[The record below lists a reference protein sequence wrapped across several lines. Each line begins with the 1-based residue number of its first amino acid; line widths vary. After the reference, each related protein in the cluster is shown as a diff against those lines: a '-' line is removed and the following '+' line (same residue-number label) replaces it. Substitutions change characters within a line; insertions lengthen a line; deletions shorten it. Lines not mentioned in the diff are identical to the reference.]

1 MVEIFFK
8 KQIYNTILI
17 QHNLGMFMITNYND
31 NNQGPWGSGP
41 NNQNPWGRKPSNN
54 NNQPDM
60 DEIFRNSKDRFKKFL
75 PTNFGGGKS
84 FFLLFLILVGLW
96 LLTGIYRV
104 NPQEQ
109 GVVLRFGEWVRT
121 TSPGLHYH
129 LPSPIEKVITPD
141 VTRENKI
148 EVGYRAFGGGSA
160 NRRDVPDESKM
171 ITGDENNID
180 IDFVVFW
187 KISDAGKYLFNLQD
201 PPETVKV
208 AAQSIMRD
216 IIGQTK
222 IQTALTEGR
231 QEIQIKART
240 TLQEL
245 LDEYNVGVEVRD
257 IQLLSVD
264 PPQEVID
271 AFNDVQRARQDRDT
285 LINEAEAFRN
295 DIVPRARGEAA
306 EMIAQAEAY
315 ESQIVNRAKGDA
327 DRFVSVYNSYKSD
340 PDVTTSRIYLET
352 MEKVLSN
359 VNKVIMD
366 KSSSTSGIVPYL
378 PIDKLTNKGA
388 K

>member
-1 MVEIFFK
+1 
-8 KQIYNTILI
+8 
-17 QHNLGMFMITNYND
+17 MIISKND
-31 NNQGPWGSGP
+31 DNQGPWGSGG

-54 NNQPDM
+54 QQQPDM
-60 DEIFRNSKDRFKKFL
+60 DEILKQSKDRFKKFV
-75 PTNFGGGKS
+75 PKNFGGGKS
-84 FFLLFLILVGLW
+84 FSLFFLILLILW
-96 LLTGIYRV
+96 LLTGVYRV

-129 LPSPIEKVITPD
+129 LPTPIEKVITPD

-148 EVGYRAFGGGSA
+148 EIGYRSFGGGKA

-180 IDFVVFW
+180 IDFIVFW
-187 KISDAGKYLFNLQD
+187 KIADAGKYLFNLQD

-231 QEIQIKART
+231 QEIQLKAKT

-245 LDEYNVGVEVRD
+245 LNEYEVGVEVRD
-257 IQLLSVD
+257 VQLLSVD

-306 EMIAQAEAY
+306 EMIAQSEAY

-327 DRFVSVYNSYKSD
+327 DRFVSVYNSYKNA

-359 VNKVIMD
+359 VNKIIMD
-366 KSSSTSGIVPYL
+366 KSSSNSGIVPYL
-378 PIDKLTNKGA
+378 PIDKLNNKGS

>member
-1 MVEIFFK
+1 M
-8 KQIYNTILI
+8 N
-17 QHNLGMFMITNYND
+17 NNNSGPWGNND
-31 NNQGPWGSGP
+31 NNQSPWGRRP
-41 NNQNPWGRKPSNN
+41 NNQTP
-54 NNQPDM
+54 PDV
-60 DEIFRNSKDRFKKFL
+60 DEIIKNSKDKFKKSV
-75 PTNFGGGKS
+75 PSNFGGGKGLS
-84 FFLLFLILVGLW
+84 IIFLILIALW
-96 LLTGIYRV
+96 LASGIYRV

-109 GVVLRFGEWVRT
+109 GVVLRFGEFVRT
-121 TSPGLHYH
+121 TQPGLHYH

-148 EVGYRAFGGGSA
+148 EIGYRGFGGGTA

-222 IQTALTEGR
+222 IQTALTGGR
-231 QEIQIKART
+231 QNIQLTAK
-240 TLQEL
+240 TLLQDL
-245 LDEYNVGVEVRD
+245 LNQYEAGVEIRD
-257 IQLLSVD
+257 VQLLSVD

-285 LINEAEAFRN
+285 LINEAEAIRN

-306 EMIAQAEAY
+306 QMINESQAY
-315 ESQIVNRAKGDA
+315 ESQVVNRAKGDA
-327 DRFVSVYNSYKSD
+327 DRFISVYESYKIN

-352 MEKVLSN
+352 MEKVLVN
-359 VNKVIMD
+359 VNKIIMD
-366 KSSSTSGIVPYL
+366 KSASSSGIVPYL
-378 PIDKLTNKGA
+378 PIDKLQNKGS

>member
-1 MVEIFFK
+1 MS
-8 KQIYNTILI
+8 N
-17 QHNLGMFMITNYND
+17 
-31 NNQGPWGSGP
+31 GPWGGNGGGNDNQNPWSRRP
-41 NNQNPWGRKPSNN
+41 NNNQNP
-54 NNQPDM
+54 PDM
-60 DEIFRNSKDRFKKFL
+60 EEIFQKSKDKFKRYMPSK
-75 PTNFGGGKS
+75 FGGGKS
-84 FFLLFLILVGLW
+84 FSILLLILVSIW

-129 LPSPIEKVITPD
+129 LPRPIEKVITPD

-148 EVGYRAFGGGSA
+148 EVGYRAFGGGSS
-160 NRRDVPDESKM
+160 NRRDVADESKM

-231 QEIQIKART
+231 QDIQFKAKN

-245 LDEYNVGVEVRD
+245 LNQYETGVEVRD
-257 IQLLSVD
+257 VQLLSVD

-306 EMIAQAEAY
+306 EMIAKAEAY
-315 ESQIVNRAKGDA
+315 ESQVVNRAKGDA
-327 DRFVSVYNSYKSD
+327 DRFVSVYDSYKND
-340 PDVTTSRIYLET
+340 PDVTSSRIYLET

-366 KSSSTSGIVPYL
+366 SSSSSSGIVPYL
-378 PIDKLTNKGA
+378 PLDKLQNKGA